1 MIIVIIV
8 LIRRYR
14 VLLDDTDITGTHGG
28 KIHERYGISRSAG
41 ALVVVR
47 PDGYVGTIAPLGE
60 LAALDSY
67 FAGFMLSL

>member
-1 MIIVIIV
+1 MIC
-8 LIRRYR
+8 RYR

-28 KIHERYGISRSAG
+28 KIYEQYGISRSAG

-47 PDGYVGTIAPLGE
+47 PDGYIGTVAPLDE
-60 LAALDSY
+60 PAALDAY